1 MFCAVIF
8 FSIQSSILSI
18 LGAAEAAS
26 AAATLLSA
34 GRGPPQPSDTGNGQ
48 NNTAKASVLPA
59 ILATLIAVLALF
71 FGLAMAILISGQL
84 KPVRYGYVAFKGTV
98 HLGAGLTM
106 GMAAWTAGRLLSS
119 AAGPDS
125 G

>member
-1 MFCAVIF
+1 MFYSVF
-8 FSIQSSILSI
+8 FSIKSSILSI

-34 GRGPPQPSDTGNGQ
+34 GRGPPQPSKAGNG
-48 NNTAKASVLPA
+48 KANAVKGPVLPA
-59 ILATLIAVLALF
+59 ILATLVAVLALS
-71 FGLAMAILISGQL
+71 FGFAIAILISDQL
-84 KPVRYGYVAFKGTV
+84 KPVEEGYIAFKGAV

-119 AAGPDS
+119 AAGADS